1 MVSCCAAFVLD
12 FVRYFLD
19 EVFWYI
25 FITLSSF
32 AYYRDR
38 AKKDKAIAKLRRKA
52 LEKNPDEFT
61 RKMIVTRMK
70 VTSLS

>member
-1 MVSCCAAFVLD
+1 M
-12 FVRYFLD
+12 
-19 EVFWYI
+19 
-25 FITLSSF
+25 LSSF

-70 VTSLS
+70 VTSLP

>member
-1 MVSCCAAFVLD
+1 MSCCGAFLVL
-12 FVRYFLD
+12 LD

-25 FITLSSF
+25 LIMLSSF
-32 AYYRDR
+32 AYCRDR

>member
-1 MVSCCAAFVLD
+1 MSCCVTFVLD
-12 FVRYFLD
+12 FVRYFLA

-25 FITLSSF
+25 LIMLSSF

-70 VTSLS
+70 VTSIL

>member
-1 MVSCCAAFVLD
+1 MRSEGLVSCCGAFLAL
-12 FVRYFLD
+12 LD

-25 FITLSSF
+25 LIMLSSF